1 MQELPGSHPIIA
13 VLGVTI
19 FSIATVHDI
28 PFYTEGLFIK
38 RSASVFKIF

>member
-1 MQELPGSHPIIA
+1 MVSNARDPIA
-13 VLGVTI
+13 VLGVKI
-19 FSIATVHDI
+19 FSIATVQI